1 MCPWQDSHLHWSG
14 FEADVSAG
22 WTTRALKVG
31 APGRIRTGT
40 EPGLSRPPLL
50 VGLRE
55 RKGSPHGRAE
65 RGETAALTD
74 FKMKA
79 AICTR
84 TDLFLRQAPLL
95 VGLHGEVSG
104 APGRNFA
111 CNLRVRSAALYILS
125 YGSVKVFREENE
137 NAEGCLAPSRNSLLI
152 YFSVS
157 LLPPWTGRRTA
168 AAAIWPGK
176 MVGCHGIAPC
186 SRRLRAGTS
195 LSKFATRNE
204 PRHEGGV
211 EPPQPGL

>member
-111 CNLRVRSAALYILS
+111 CNLRVRSAALYILR
-125 YGSVKVFREENE
+125 YGSLNWRKP
-137 NAEGCLAPSRNSLLI
+137 EGMLPMCLRRTICFRNSPGT
-152 YFSVS
+152 VDGACPRR
-157 LLPPWTGRRTA
+157 PPG
-168 AAAIWPGK
+168 WPS
-176 MVGCHGIAPC
+176 A
-186 SRRLRAGTS
+186 S
-195 LSKFATRNE
+195 LSRSARLSGSASRKNGRSGWIRT
-204 PRHEGGV
+204 GT
-211 EPPQPGL
+211 